1 MKKLAIILAFV
12 FPVLGFGQVN
22 NNLMQEATQGLD
34 TEFDMSV
41 GTSFSGLG
49 NGASGFMSYAFP
61 KLRMSPG
68 DNLEVQA
75 GVLMMNTRYSG
86 MEGLNSGFTL
96 GGAANGNFTNAYA
109 FASGTYQVSDNFT
122 ISGSAYK
129 KMNSQNQFQQQ
140 VHPQAFNFDAY
151 GGSVRMQ
158 YQISENAKIDA
169 RFNYQ
174 KGTNPFNP
182 YNSYY
187 NSSPFYHGSPFSP
200 IDEDF

>member
-1 MKKLAIILAFV
+1 MKKLTIILAFI
-12 FPVLGFGQVN
+12 FPVLGWTQVN
-22 NNLMQEATQGLD
+22 NNLMQEATTNLD

-68 DNLEVQA
+68 DNLEIQT
-75 GVLMMNTRYSG
+75 GVLMMNTRFSG
-86 MEGLNSGFTL
+86 MEGLNSNFAP

-109 FASGTYQVSDNFT
+109 FASGSYQVSDNFT

-140 VHPQAFNFDAY
+140 VHPQAFNFDSY
-151 GGSVRMQ
+151 GGSLRMQ

-182 YNSYY
+182 YNSYH
-187 NSSPFYHGSPFSP
+187 NSSPFYHNSPFSP
-200 IDEDF
+200 VDQRF